1 MGGAPEGI
9 VDHQATALHTLQ
21 LRAGWPVL
29 LPSVVFVCNFVFPR
43 TDGYYTVCAT

>member
-9 VDHQATALHTLQ
+9 VDHQATALHNLQ

-29 LPSVVFVCNFVFPR
+29 LPSVSLCAHFVCPR